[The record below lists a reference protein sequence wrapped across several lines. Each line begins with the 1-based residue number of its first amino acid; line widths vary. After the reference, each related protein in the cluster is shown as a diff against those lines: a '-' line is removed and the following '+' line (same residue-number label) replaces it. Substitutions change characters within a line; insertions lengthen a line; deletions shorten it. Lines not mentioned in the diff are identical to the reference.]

1 MRVEKKSK
9 AATSAE
15 GNSRPGEAPPAA
27 PPSTPPPESH
37 GEHEVSFDLP
47 PISRGAVSAIAVL
60 TVALFGALFVLGFVP
75 NRDRAAEASADAA
88 EFSSARPVVNVVVP
102 RPLSKDPE
110 LLLPG
115 DVRAMQSTA
124 LYPRTD
130 GYVTELL
137 VDIGDRVY
145 GPAAAE
151 AASSPVTTA
160 PSTAPAVAMRPGQ
173 PLARISAPEVD
184 AELEQARASLEQAKV
199 VVGRATNEFN
209 FNQATYERYQG
220 LARTGGVTQQQLD
233 ERRSA
238 YNIANSNLKAAN
250 ANVLAA
256 EASVKRFTQLQSFQT
271 IYAPFDGIVTA
282 RNFDVGTRVSASDT
296 GAGRELFQVQQTDTL
311 RVFVN
316 VPQSYV
322 ASLDREQDA
331 ELTVRTQGGPPIRV
345 RGRIARTAESLDP
358 QTRTLRV
365 ELHMPNAGGKL
376 LPGMFG
382 DVRFRLARAGQ
393 PMVIPTSSLVYGS
406 DGLRVAVVDA
416 ANKVQLRKV
425 TLGRDF
431 GVEAEVAE
439 GVAAGERVVTNP
451 GDRIVNGV
459 EVQVTG
465 GDKPAVAETAPPTT
479 ATRPTALAR

>member
-1 MRVEKKSK
+1 MRADQSSGSIAPSGNGKPAESKS
-9 AATSAE
+9 ASASDLGHAE
-15 GNSRPGEAPPAA
+15 
-27 PPSTPPPESH
+27 PE
-37 GEHEVSFDLP
+37 VAIDLP
-47 PISRGAVSAIAVL
+47 PVSRTAIVVIVVVI
-60 TVALFGALFVLGFVP
+60 VALFAGLFVIGFVP
-75 NRDRAAEASADAA
+75 HRKEMVQADEDAKELA
-88 EFSSARPVVNVVVP
+88 GSKPVVNVALP

-115 DVRAMQSTA
+115 DVRAMQATA

-130 GYVTELL
+130 GYVAELL
-137 VDIGDRVY
+137 VDIGDRVK
-145 GPAAAE
+145 GPQ
-151 AASSPVTTA
+151 
-160 PSTAPAVAMRPGQ
+160 PAKDGQPAQPGQ

-184 AELEQARASLEQAKV
+184 AELEQAKASLEQAKV
-199 VVGRATNEFN
+199 VVGRANNEFN

-220 LARTGGVTQQQLD
+220 LAKTGGVTQQQLD

-238 YNIANSNLKAAN
+238 FNIANSNLKAAN

-256 EASVKRFTQLQSFQT
+256 EASVKRYTQLQSFQT
-271 IYAPFDGIVTA
+271 IYAPFDGVITA
-282 RNFDVGTRVSASDT
+282 RNFDVGTRVSESDT

-322 ASLDREQDA
+322 TSINRDEEA

-345 RGRIARTAESLDP
+345 KGKIARTAESLDP
-358 QTRTLRV
+358 ETRTLRA
-365 ELHMPNAGGKL
+365 ELHMPNADGRL

-382 DVRFRLARAGQ
+382 DVRFKLTRERQ
-393 PMVIPTSSLVYGS
+393 PMVIPTSALVFGA
-406 DGLRVAVVDA
+406 DGLRVAVIDA
-416 ANKVQLRKV
+416 QNKAQLRKV

-451 GDRIVNGV
+451 GDRLVDGV
-459 EVQVTG
+459 EVQVSG
-465 GDKPAVAETAPPTT
+465 GGAPPPAKPAVAEATP
-479 ATRPTALAR
+479 ATRPSASAR